1 MRIKWIVAIPLLC
14 GVAIF
19 LSACKRNYV
28 TLDYTNA
35 KGEVPQLGNFIF
47 RFNKSLYPDSL
58 VNSWD
63 SSEYI
68 SFKPS
73 IPGRFRW
80 NGPDELVFSPS
91 QPLRPA
97 TSYEAKLNNE
107 ILHFSKYNDIK
118 DADKVKFQT
127 QPLGLSDAQVNWVLQ
142 DEGHRTAVPQ
152 VIMLFNYPV
161 RTDDLK
167 DKLHIEV
174 EGNKSEFTIL
184 NSGITSK
191 VSVRLDGFKSE
202 DRNYEAQLRIDKG
215 LKPEK
220 GTNALPDAIQASLN
234 IPSPFVLNINQV
246 ESEHDGTQGI
256 IHIYTSQQLIGP

>member
-1 MRIKWIVAIPLLC
+1 M
-14 GVAIF
+14 AIF

-35 KGEVPQLGNFIF
+35 KGEVPQLGNLIF

-58 VNSWD
+58 INSWD

-68 SFKPS
+68 SFKPD

-118 DADKVKFQT
+118 DADKIKFQT
-127 QPLGLSDAQVNWVLQ
+127 QPLELSDAQVSWVLQ

-152 VIMLFNYPV
+152 IIMLFNYPV
-161 RTDDLK
+161 RTEDLK

-174 EGNKSEFTIL
+174 EGNKSEYTIL
-184 NSGITSK
+184 NAGVTSK

-202 DRNYEAQLRIDKG
+202 DRNYEAQLLIDKG

-220 GTNALPDAIQASLN
+220 GTNAIADAIQASLN
-234 IPSPFVLNINQV
+234 IPSPFVLNINHV

-256 IHIYTSQQLIGP
+256 I